1 MANLEQLKLNR
12 RPVVGMRLVD
22 IDMDFKQPGLSSS
35 SPRLSSDDMLM
46 ALIVDPSE
54 FKPWWSLEL
63 LPRLGSDKSPT
74 N

>member
-1 MANLEQLKLNR
+1 MANFEQLKLNR

-22 IDMDFKQPGLSSS
+22 MAFKTPGLSSS

-54 FKPWWSLEL
+54 FKPWWPLEL
-63 LPRLGSDKSPT
+63 LPRLGSDKSAT